1 MPSYKILHVEDDKD
15 WADLLARW
23 LSSRPFR
30 LYRAPSGE
38 EAVSLA
44 EKVAP
49 DLAILDIRLSDM
61 SGHDLCR
68 RLRELPGLER
78 LPIIAL
84 SIYDP
89 ERLKSLR
96 VGADAFVSKAAAES
110 ELLPT
115 MEALLRRVQMD
126 LGVVEKGDLR
136 IVPQE
141 NAVFLGGKP
150 VGTLSR
156 MEFLLL
162 HALVKNSPEPL
173 SARVIREEILR
184 SKARAKDSRSLEML
198 VARTRRRLGRALAG
212 RVKGSRKFG
221 WATRPKPKK

>member
-221 WATRPKPKK
+221 WYYQDAE